1 MSKCNGIVACCKKLT
16 HMAHLIKLRFCV
28 WCAKCAKYLAFGT
41 SAVDAFKIL
50 NVFLKKLENLLIK

>member
-1 MSKCNGIVACCKKLT
+1 MSKCNGIVSCCKNLT
-16 HMAHLIKLRFCV
+16 HMAHLIKLHFCV
-28 WCAKCAKYLAFGT
+28 WCAKYLAFGT